1 MGRLDSWMYPDLN
14 VCPLVRLFEIG
25 GFGWLAV
32 VCLFVGGF
40 GESSIWVVVFDPQ
53 FRPHQDWG
61 GGRWPRISMEFG
73 GSLFFQCG
81 FVVSAKFLVED
92 SHFKWCAWSISIVH
106 VLMQLGHL
114 MPGSTDNTWGV
125 YLYILNFMICIHPVA
140 SAILIVDYPT
150 NPGQEEDEKV
160 ALFEVL
166 NIGRAGIGCFHIFCS
181 NQLLRSC
188 HDRRQT
194 IILLFN
200 DNYFCQCYLQL
211 LDDVYYHRYL
221 QLIIMMII
229 IIIFFKCLFWL
240 LINTR
245 RIETYHLWIL
255 SLYMNSRHQTLYVSW
270 LWTAQDRNLHADL
283 LLKCIQE
290 TPSCDPMVC
299 LSWLWFLLLLRD
311 GYSPY
316 LLL

>member
-1 MGRLDSWMYPDLN
+1 MHPSG
-14 VCPLVRLFEIG
+14 CK
-25 GFGWLAV
+25 
-32 VCLFVGGF
+32 CH
-40 GESSIWVVVFDPQ
+40 FDCGL
-53 FRPHQDWG
+53 PHQSWTG
-61 GGRWPRISMEFG
+61 GGW
-73 GSLFFQCG
+73 
-81 FVVSAKFLVED
+81 K
-92 SHFKWCAWSISIVH
+92 
-106 VLMQLGHL
+106 
-114 MPGSTDNTWGV
+114 
-125 YLYILNFMICIHPVA
+125 
-140 SAILIVDYPT
+140 
-150 NPGQEEDEKV
+150 
-160 ALFEVL
+160 
-166 NIGRAGIGCFHIFCS
+166 GCFVWSFEHREGRNWMFPHFCS

-194 IILLFN
+194 IISLFN

>member
-1 MGRLDSWMYPDLN
+1 MPFWLWTTPPILDRRRMKRLLCLKFWTSGGQELDASTF
-14 VCPLVRLFEIG
+14 LFKP
-25 GFGWLAV
+25 ATQV
-32 VCLFVGGF
+32 M
-40 GESSIWVVVFDPQ
+40 SRS
-53 FRPHQDWG
+53 
-61 GGRWPRISMEFG
+61 
-73 GSLFFQCG
+73 
-81 FVVSAKFLVED
+81 K
-92 SHFKWCAWSISIVH
+92 
-106 VLMQLGHL
+106 
-114 MPGSTDNTWGV
+114 TDNNIIIQW
-125 YLYILNFMICIHPVA
+125 
-140 SAILIVDYPT
+140 
-150 NPGQEEDEKV
+150 Q
-160 ALFEVL
+160 LFLSVL
-166 NIGRAGIGCFHIFCS
+166 FA
-181 NQLLRSC
+181 
-188 HDRRQT
+188 T
-194 IILLFN
+194 IRWRI
-200 DNYFCQCYLQL
+200 
-211 LDDVYYHRYL
+211 YHRYL